1 MLSVPQVFE
10 QSMFL
15 FLKNQCEKC
24 FFTSANIARPL
35 TVNLYPTNAC
45 AMTVT
50 ALGKAEAMLK

>member
-1 MLSVPQVFE
+1 MTIVTIVS
-10 QSMFL
+10 
-15 FLKNQCEKC
+15 